1 MENTEKKRLD
11 FAVHFGWSKEEVKV
25 GQDWLKDSGP
35 KLLLTPDY
43 YLSDAVKEISELPV
57 PEMLKI
63 VTAFALGKGYARSTD
78 ILKRIAKELEE

>member
-25 GQDWLKDSGP
+25 GQDWLKESGA

-43 YLSDAVKEISELPV
+43 
-57 PEMLKI
+57 
-63 VTAFALGKGYARSTD
+63 
-78 ILKRIAKELEE
+78 